1 MTTIITCL
9 EDCMKIGDWIID
21 PDDPDQNTYEI
32 IDIDTVNQIAV
43 LELVYDE

>member
-9 EDCMKIGDWIID
+9 EDCMEIGDWIID
-21 PDDPDQNTYEI
+21 PDDQDQNTYEI
-32 IDIDTVNQIAV
+32 IEIDTVNQIAV

>member
-9 EDCMKIGDWIID
+9 EDCMQIGDWIID
-21 PDDPDQNTYEI
+21 PDDPDHNTYEI
-32 IDIDTVNQIAV
+32 IEIDTVNQIAV

>member
-9 EDCMKIGDWIID
+9 EDCMMIGDWIIYR
-21 PDDPDQNTYEI
+21 DDPDQNTYEI

>member
-1 MTTIITCL
+1 MQ
-9 EDCMKIGDWIID
+9 IGDWIID

-32 IDIDTVNQIAV
+32 IEIDTVNQIAV